1 MVISMIN
8 FLLGMVV
15 MYFII
20 NLYFATIGINNS
32 PTQFKDVRKMAWSG
46 FWVDMLIG
54 IWIRGIMYKVE
65 VLTKWNLIM
74 LSILKGDNGGK

>member
-1 MVISMIN
+1 MIN
-8 FLLGMVV
+8 FLLGMIV

-32 PTQFKDVRKMAWSG
+32 PTQFKDVKKMAWCG

-54 IWIRGIMYKVE
+54 IWIRGIMYKAE
-65 VLTKWNLIM
+65 VLTNWNLVM
-74 LSILKGDNGGK
+74 MSILKGDNGAEKK